1 MRTLFVLLVGFLI
14 STGSFAQDPLHAAAR
29 AAVADESWRE
39 ARIRPQDPRLAE
51 LIREGVDRS
60 ATFRDLVRR
69 LESGNLIVYVTLS
82 PNMRASLAGKL
93 TWMSKSGQFRYMRAT
108 INTEQSSSQMIAT
121 LAHELQH
128 ALEVGAE
135 ESVIDQRSLAGLYKR
150 IGSPSTAGVAGG
162 YETAA
167 AHETGLQ
174 VRRELQAAAAAAS
187 ASRGVDSAQS

>member
-1 MRTLFVLLVGFLI
+1 MRTLLVLLVGCFI
-14 STGSFAQDPLHAAAR
+14 STSALAQDHATETAR
-29 AAVADESWRE
+29 AVNLDETWRE

-51 LIREGVDRS
+51 LIGEGLAHS
-60 ATFRDLVRR
+60 ATFRDIVRR
-69 LESGNLIVYVTLS
+69 LESGNLFVYVTLS

-93 TWMSKSGQFRYMRAT
+93 TWMSKSGAFRYMRAT

-135 ESVIDQRSLAGLYKR
+135 ESVIDQRSLAGLYRR
-150 IGSPSTAGVAGG
+150 IGLPSTAGVAGG
-162 YETAA
+162 FETVA

-174 VRRELQAAAAAAS
+174 VRRELLAAAAAAAAS
-187 ASRGVDSAQS
+187 RSSDDSQS